1 MRRLEKTGH
10 FSYTFCV
17 VDSQKLL
24 EIDTST
30 RDYKARSCA
39 LRQEP
44 EGL

>member
-30 RDYKARSCA
+30 REYKLEVLA